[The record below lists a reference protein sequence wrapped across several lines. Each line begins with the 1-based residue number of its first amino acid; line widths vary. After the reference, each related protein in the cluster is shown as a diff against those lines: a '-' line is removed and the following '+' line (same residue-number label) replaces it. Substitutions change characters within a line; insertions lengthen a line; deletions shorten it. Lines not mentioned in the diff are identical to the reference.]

1 MFGWQDPSAA
11 LRAPPRGSPDVAGS
25 QAMGHSSPLQ
35 TLPPFAGRVSHDLTL
50 RLSQRTWSQVQEAQG
65 DRSPGDTDTSASPGH
80 GPQSPQGFRS
90 GSGSVLPRRARCRAV
105 CGAAPGWPTRVFLFL
120 LIPPHPGVR
129 HQGDLAARKIPA
141 TSLCAGG
148 PRLPTGISPGTS
160 CWVENKL
167 ATAPVGA
174 LTSLWPR
181 GHEAWWVASPLPHA
195 QPSADQGGPRGKV
208 PAALCGPFPYPPFSQ
223 EPR

>member
-1 MFGWQDPSAA
+1 M
-11 LRAPPRGSPDVAGS
+11 GSDC
-25 QAMGHSSPLQ
+25 
-35 TLPPFAGRVSHDLTL
+35 TER
-50 RLSQRTWSQVQEAQG
+50 
-65 DRSPGDTDTSASPGH
+65 
-80 GPQSPQGFRS
+80 FR
-90 GSGSVLPRRARCRAV
+90 
-105 CGAAPGWPTRVFLFL
+105 
-120 LIPPHPGVR
+120 PGVR

>member
-1 MFGWQDPSAA
+1 MAGPECCSQSPTQ
-11 LRAPPRGSPDVAGS
+11 RQPRCGRG

-50 RLSQRTWSQVQEAQG
+50 RLSQRTWSQVREAQG
-65 DRSPGDTDTSASPGH
+65 DQGPGDRDTSASPGH

-105 CGAAPGWPTRVFLFL
+105 CGTVPGWPTRVFLFL
-120 LIPPHPGVR
+120 LIPPHPGVG

-160 CWVENKL
+160 CGVENKQ
-167 ATAPVGA
+167 ATAP
-174 LTSLWPR
+174 
-181 GHEAWWVASPLPHA
+181 WVLLQAS
-195 QPSADQGGPRGKV
+195 GP
-208 PAALCGPFPYPPFSQ
+208 GP
-223 EPR
+223 

>member
-1 MFGWQDPSAA
+1 MAGPECCSQSPTQ
-11 LRAPPRGSPDVAGS
+11 RQPRCGRG

-50 RLSQRTWSQVQEAQG
+50 RLSQRTWSQVREAQG
-65 DRSPGDTDTSASPGH
+65 DQGPGDRDTSASPGH

-105 CGAAPGWPTRVFLFL
+105 CGTVPGWPTRVFLFL
-120 LIPPHPGVR
+120 LIPPHPGVG

-160 CWVENKL
+160 CWVENKQ
-167 ATAPVGA
+167 ATAP
-174 LTSLWPR
+174 
-181 GHEAWWVASPLPHA
+181 WVLLQAS
-195 QPSADQGGPRGKV
+195 GP
-208 PAALCGPFPYPPFSQ
+208 GP
-223 EPR
+223 